1 MRNRAV
7 FILLI
12 SVLMLTGLFGCAEK
26 PCYDTFFTMDT
37 FVEATVY
44 GTKNEAV
51 LDEIRALTL
60 KIENELSV
68 TKTGSFVYK
77 LNNSAGKW
85 CEISEDLHAIISG
98 AKEMFTRSG
107 GLFDISIYP
116 VVRAYGFTIGEYRLP
131 GKEELEA
138 LLENTGADRIE
149 LKEEDGAKY
158 AALPS
163 GFAIDLGGCAKGYT
177 LDKISEMIESKG
189 VSEYMVSLGG
199 CLALG
204 EKPSENGLFNIA
216 VADPFEPEKYLGTI
230 ALKSCKI
237 VTSGAYQR
245 NFEAEGV
252 VYHHIIDPRTGR
264 PSQSGL
270 ASVTVVG
277 ESGFL
282 CDELSTTLFIMGLDS
297 GIEFLKEFDG
307 YGAIF
312 VTENREICVSSELF
326 EGFEIANSGYAVREI
341 E

>member
-1 MRNRAV
+1 MVRN
-7 FILLI
+7 F
-12 SVLMLTGLFGCAEK
+12 
-26 PCYDTFFTMDT
+26 
-37 FVEATVY
+37 
-44 GTKNEAV
+44 
-51 LDEIRALTL
+51 
-60 KIENELSV
+60 
-68 TKTGSFVYK
+68 
-77 LNNSAGKW
+77 
-85 CEISEDLHAIISG
+85 EDLHAIISG

-116 VVRAYGFTIGEYRLP
+116 AVSVGLRSEYAPAGQR
-131 GKEELEA
+131 ELEA

-297 GIEFLKEFDG
+297 GISFWEFDG

-312 VTENREICVSSELF
+312 VTET
-326 EGFEIANSGYAVREI
+326 AKYAFLQNF
-341 E
+341 